1 MKLKRVGTF
10 LIAITIA
17 TSFLG
22 CSSNRN
28 SSSDSNTK
36 VRVGF
41 FPNITHSQALIGK
54 NQGRFQKLLGNKYS
68 IEWKQFN
75 AGPAEIEALLAGE
88 LDIGYIGPGPAVNG
102 YARSK
107 GEIQIIAGAS
117 DAGAVL
123 VARKDVDI
131 KDVKDLQGKKVAIPQ
146 FGNTQDLSLRALLKE
161 NGLKDKT
168 KGGNV
173 EIVRAENPDIKTLL
187 DQNRI
192 DAALVPEP
200 WGARLEKEIGV
211 KLVLDYNKVWRE
223 GQYSTAVIVAR
234 KDFIK
239 SHPEVI
245 ENFLKAH
252 VDITDYM
259 NENKESAK
267 SVINDEIGKLTK
279 KPLAKEVLNNSFKR
293 ITSTND
299 PEKQSIEEM
308 TDLSVSVGFLRERP
322 DLKDLFNL
330 DILNK
335 VLKEKGKQEI
345 K

>member
-1 MKLKRVGTF
+1 MKFRRIGAF
-10 LIAITIA
+10 LLVIA
-17 TSFLG
+17 TAASFLG
-22 CSSNRN
+22 CSSNKN
-28 SSSDSNTK
+28 SDDNK

-41 FPNITHSQALIGK
+41 FPNITHAQALIGK
-54 NQGRFQKLLGNKYS
+54 NQGRFQKLLGDKYP

-88 LDIGYIGPGPAVNG
+88 LDIAYVGPGPAVNG

-107 GEIQIIAGAS
+107 GEIQIISGAS

-123 VARKDVDI
+123 IARKDAGI
-131 KDVKDLQGKKVAIPQ
+131 KEVKDLQGKKVAIPQ

-200 WGARLEKEIGV
+200 WGARLEKEIGAKV
-211 KLVLDYNKVWRE
+211 VLDYNEVWRQ

-234 KDFIK
+234 SDFIK
-239 SHPEVI
+239 SHPEVV

-252 VDITDYM
+252 VDITDYI
-259 NENKESAK
+259 NESKEAAK
-267 SVINDEIGKLTK
+267 NVVNDEIGKLTK
-279 KPLAKEVLNNSFKR
+279 KPLEKSVLNNSFKR
-293 ITSTND
+293 ITSTDN

-330 DILNK
+330 DTLNK